1 MEATKKYIEVY
12 AESTPN
18 PAAMK
23 FMVNKILLNEGVVEY
38 FKKEDAVNCPL
49 AFQLF
54 DFTGVKAIFITSNF
68 ITITKAN
75 DIDWYDILAILREF
89 IKGFFMGDEKLFLKN
104 PLEKNGEIK
113 TKNEER
119 KESATINQLP
129 AANQE
134 SNEPLEDQIKQALEE
149 YVRPAVEQDGG
160 AIHFKS
166 FDNGVVTLILKGSCS
181 GCPSSTL
188 TLKSGIENLL
198 KKMIPQVTEVVA
210 EEG

>member
-1 MEATKKYIEVY
+1 MEATKKYVEVY

-23 FMVNKILLNEGVVEY
+23 FVVNKILLNEGVVEY
-38 FKKEDAVNCPL
+38 FKKEDAANCPL

-68 ITITKAN
+68 ITITKTN
-75 DIDWYDILAILREF
+75 DIDWYDIISILREF

-104 PLEKNGEIK
+104 PFENNGQNKI
-113 TKNEER
+113 NEADR
-119 KESATINQLP
+119 KEQSVNPEIDGN
-129 AANQE
+129 
-134 SNEPLEDQIKQALEE
+134 LEEQIKQALEE
-149 YVRPAVEQDGG
+149 YVRPAVEGDGG

-198 KKMIPQVTEVVA
+198 KKMVPQVTEVVA

>member
-1 MEATKKYIEVY
+1 METAKKYIEVY

-23 FMVNKILLNEGVVEY
+23 FVVNKILLNEGVDEY

-49 AFQLF
+49 AFQLL
-54 DFTGVKAIFITSNF
+54 DFTGVKTVFITSNF
-68 ITITKAN
+68 ITITKTN

-104 PLEKNGEIK
+104 PFETEVHNQQPAVVNPLPI
-113 TKNEER
+113 
-119 KESATINQLP
+119 INS
-129 AANQE
+129 E
-134 SNEPLEDQIKQALEE
+134 SNPNLEEQIKQMLED

-198 KKMIPQVTEVVA
+198 KKMVPEVTEVVA

>member
-1 MEATKKYIEVY
+1 METAKKYIEVY

-18 PAAMK
+18 PSAMK
-23 FMVNKILLNEGVVEY
+23 FVVNKILLNEGVVE
-38 FKKEDAVNCPL
+38 FFRKEDAVNCPL

-54 DFTGVKAIFITSNF
+54 DFTGVKAVFITSNF
-68 ITITKAN
+68 ITITKTN

-104 PLEKNGEIK
+104 PFETEVNNQQPAVVNPLPIINSESNP
-113 TKNEER
+113 NLEER
-119 KESATINQLP
+119 IKQM
-129 AANQE
+129 
-134 SNEPLEDQIKQALEE
+134 LED

-198 KKMIPQVTEVVA
+198 KKMVPEVTEVVA

>member
-1 MEATKKYIEVY
+1 MEATKKFVEVY

-23 FMVNKILLNEGVVEY
+23 FVVNRILLSEGVVEY
-38 FKKEDAVNCPL
+38 FKKEDAAVCPL

-54 DFTGVKAIFITSNF
+54 DFTGVKAVFITSNF
-68 ITITKAN
+68 ITITKTN
-75 DIDWYDILAILREF
+75 EIDWYDVLAIFREF
-89 IKGFFMGDEKLFLKN
+89 IKGFLMGDEKLFLKN
-104 PLEKNGEIK
+104 PFETADTNQQPAVNSEPPIV
-113 TKNEER
+113 NS
-119 KESATINQLP
+119 ESSPNLD
-129 AANQE
+129 E
-134 SNEPLEDQIKQALEE
+134 QIKQMLEE

-198 KKMIPQVTEVVA
+198 KKMVPQVTEVIA

>member
-1 MEATKKYIEVY
+1 METKTKYVEVY

-23 FMVNKILLNEGVVEY
+23 FMVNKILLNEGVAEY

-54 DFTGVKAIFITSNF
+54 DFTGVKAVFITSNF
-68 ITITKAN
+68 ITITKTN
-75 DIDWYDILAILREF
+75 DIDWYDILAIFREF
-89 IKGFFMGDEKLFLKN
+89 IKGFFLGDEKLFLKN
-104 PLEKNGEIK
+104 PLESEASSQQSAVSSEQPVIK
-113 TKNEER
+113 
-119 KESATINQLP
+119 P
-129 AANQE
+129 E
-134 SNEPLEDQIKQALEE
+134 SNFDLEEKIKQMLED

-198 KKMIPQVTEVVA
+198 KKMVPQVTEVVA

>member
-1 MEATKKYIEVY
+1 MESTKKYVEVY

-23 FMVNKILLNEGVVEY
+23 FVVNRILLNEGVAEY

-54 DFTGVKAIFITSNF
+54 DFTGVKAVFITSNF
-68 ITITKAN
+68 ITITKTN
-75 DIDWYDILAILREF
+75 NIDWYDILAILREF

-104 PLEKNGEIK
+104 PFEEQQAPGTIEQDTEIRNQKTGSADNAQLE
-113 TKNEER
+113 
-119 KESATINQLP
+119 Q
-129 AANQE
+129 
-134 SNEPLEDQIKQALEE
+134 QIIQMLEE

-198 KKMIPQVTEVVA
+198 KKMVPQVMEVVA

>member
-1 MEATKKYIEVY
+1 METAKKYIEVY

-23 FMVNKILLNEGVVEY
+23 FVINKILLSDGVVEY
-38 FKKEDAVNCPL
+38 FKKEDAVDCPL

-54 DFTGVKAIFITSNF
+54 DFTGVKAVFITSNF
-68 ITITKAN
+68 ITITKTN

-89 IKGFFMGDEKLFLKN
+89 IKGFFMGDEKLFFKN
-104 PLEKNGEIK
+104 PLEKA
-113 TKNEER
+113 NEVES
-119 KESATINQLP
+119 KESTPNELQLSQ
-129 AANQE
+129 NE
-134 SNEPLEDQIKQALEE
+134 ISNVPLEEQIKQMLDE

-198 KKMIPQVTEVVA
+198 KKMVPEVTEVVA
-210 EEG
+210 EQG

>member
-1 MEATKKYIEVY
+1 METAKKYIEVY

-23 FMVNKILLNEGVVEY
+23 FVVNKILLNEGVVEY

-49 AFQLF
+49 AFQLL
-54 DFTGVKAIFITSNF
+54 DFTGVKTVFITSNF
-68 ITITKAN
+68 ITITKTN

-104 PLEKNGEIK
+104 PFETEVHNQQPAVVNPLPI
-113 TKNEER
+113 
-119 KESATINQLP
+119 INS
-129 AANQE
+129 E
-134 SNEPLEDQIKQALEE
+134 SNPNLEEQIKQMLED

-198 KKMIPQVTEVVA
+198 KKMVPEVTEVVA

>member
-1 MEATKKYIEVY
+1 METAKKYIEVY

-23 FMVNKILLNEGVVEY
+23 FVVNKILLNEGVVEF

-54 DFTGVKAIFITSNF
+54 DFTGVKAVFITSNF
-68 ITITKAN
+68 ITITKTN

-89 IKGFFMGDEKLFLKN
+89 IKGFFMGDEKLFLRN
-104 PLEKNGEIK
+104 PFETAVSNQQPAVKGEPPIV
-113 TKNEER
+113 NS
-119 KESATINQLP
+119 ESSPDLD
-129 AANQE
+129 E
-134 SNEPLEDQIKQALEE
+134 QIKQMLEE

-181 GCPSSTL
+181 GCPSSML

-198 KKMIPQVTEVVA
+198 KKMVPQVTEVVA

>member
-1 MEATKKYIEVY
+1 MEVTNKYIEVY

-23 FMVNKILLNEGVVEY
+23 FVVSKMLLSEGVVEY

-54 DFTGVKAIFITSNF
+54 DFTGVKTVFITSNF
-68 ITITKAN
+68 ITISKTN
-75 DIDWYDILAILREF
+75 DLDWYDILAILREF

-104 PLEKNGEIK
+104 PLATTNEITSTDTVAEIK
-113 TKNEER
+113 QPDENTLNN
-119 KESATINQLP
+119 T
-129 AANQE
+129 
-134 SNEPLEDQIKQALEE
+134 PLEEQIIQMLDE

-198 KKMIPQVTEVVA
+198 KKMLPQVTEVVA
-210 EEG
+210 EQG

>member
-1 MEATKKYIEVY
+1 MEATKKYVEVY

-23 FMVNKILLNEGVVEY
+23 FVVNRILLSEGVVEY
-38 FKKEDAVNCPL
+38 FKKEDAGICPL

-54 DFTGVKAIFITSNF
+54 DFTGVKAVFITSNF
-68 ITITKAN
+68 ITITKTN
-75 DIDWYDILAILREF
+75 EIDWYDVLAIFREF

-104 PLEKNGEIK
+104 PFE
-113 TKNEER
+113 T
-119 KESATINQLP
+119 ADTNQQP
-129 AANQE
+129 AVNSEPLIVNSE
-134 SNEPLEDQIKQALEE
+134 SNANLDEQIKQMLEE

-198 KKMIPQVTEVVA
+198 KKMVPQVTEVVA

>member
-1 MEATKKYIEVY
+1 MESTKKYVEVY

-23 FMVNKILLNEGVVEY
+23 FVVNRILLNEGVVEY

-54 DFTGVKAIFITSNF
+54 DFTGVKAVFITSNF
-68 ITITKAN
+68 ITITKTS

-104 PLEKNGEIK
+104 PFEEQQAPATRNHDNEIGNEKI
-113 TKNEER
+113 
-119 KESATINQLP
+119 ESADNAQLE
-129 AANQE
+129 Q
-134 SNEPLEDQIKQALEE
+134 QIIQMLEE

-198 KKMIPQVTEVVA
+198 KKMVPQVTEVVA

>member
-23 FMVNKILLNEGVVEY
+23 FVVNKMLLAEGVVEY
-38 FKKEDAVNCPL
+38 FSKENSSNCPL

-54 DFTGVKAIFITSNF
+54 DFTGVKSVFITSNF
-68 ITITKAN
+68 IAITKAN

-89 IKGFFMGDEKLFLKN
+89 IKGFFTGNEKLFLKSPFQSSPEN
-104 PLEKNGEIK
+104 EKLTIEKEELKKEIS
-113 TKNEER
+113 TSTGIEE
-119 KESATINQLP
+119 
-129 AANQE
+129 
-134 SNEPLEDQIKQALEE
+134 QIKSMLDE

-166 FDNGVVTLILKGSCS
+166 FSAGVVTLILKGSCS

-198 KKMIPQVTEVVA
+198 KKMVPEVTEVVA

>member
-1 MEATKKYIEVY
+1 METAKKYIEVY

-23 FMVNKILLNEGVVEY
+23 FVVNKILLNQGVVEY

-49 AFQLF
+49 AYQLF
-54 DFTGVKAIFITSNF
+54 DFTGVKAVFITSNF

-75 DIDWYDILAILREF
+75 DIDWYDIMAILREF
-89 IKGFFMGDEKLFLKN
+89 VKGFFMGGEKLFLKN
-104 PLEKNGEIK
+104 PFE
-113 TKNEER
+113 
-119 KESATINQLP
+119 KESALQGPKDNNQP
-129 AANQE
+129 A
-134 SNEPLEDQIKQALEE
+134 PLKEENATLVEEQIKNALEE

-166 FDNGVVTLILKGSCS
+166 FSNGLVTLILKGSCS
-181 GCPSSTL
+181 GCPSSTV

-198 KKMIPQVTEVVA
+198 KKMVPEVTGVVA

>member
-1 MEATKKYIEVY
+1 MIETAKKYIEVY

-18 PAAMK
+18 PSAMK
-23 FMVNKILLNEGVVEY
+23 FVVNKILLHEGVVEY
-38 FKKEDAVNCPL
+38 FKKEDSINCPL

-54 DFTGVKAIFITSNF
+54 DFTGVKSVFITSNF
-68 ITITKAN
+68 ITITKAHN
-75 DIDWYDILAILREF
+75 IEWYDVLAILREF
-89 IKGFFMGDEKLFLKN
+89 IKGFFMSDEKLFLKN
-104 PLEKNGEIK
+104 PFDEYQVPSTKYQDEKNERKSIDSENNKDLEK
-113 TKNEER
+113 
-119 KESATINQLP
+119 
-129 AANQE
+129 
-134 SNEPLEDQIKQALEE
+134 QIIQMLEE

-181 GCPSSTL
+181 GCPSSIV

-198 KKMIPQVTEVVA
+198 KKMVPEVKEVVA

>member
-1 MEATKKYIEVY
+1 METTKKYVEVY

-23 FMVNKILLNEGVVEY
+23 FVVNRILLNDGVIEY

-54 DFTGVKAIFITSNF
+54 DFTGVKAVFITSNF
-68 ITITKAN
+68 ITITKTN

-104 PLEKNGEIK
+104 PVESDGRQGAGDEKNQPAEAGRQHS
-113 TKNEER
+113 TVNQSDHDQLEE
-119 KESATINQLP
+119 
-129 AANQE
+129 
-134 SNEPLEDQIKQALEE
+134 QIKQMLEE

-181 GCPSSTL
+181 GCPSSAL

-198 KKMIPQVTEVVA
+198 KKMVPQVTEVVA

>member
-1 MEATKKYIEVY
+1 METTKKYIEVY

-23 FMVNKILLNEGVVEY
+23 FVVNRILLNEGVVEY
-38 FKKEDAVNCPL
+38 FKKEDAVVCPL

-54 DFTGVKAIFITSNF
+54 DFTGVKAVFITSNF

-104 PLEKNGEIK
+104 PVERDAGRGTGDEKSQQPAVSSQQTIENNVQLEK
-113 TKNEER
+113 
-119 KESATINQLP
+119 
-129 AANQE
+129 
-134 SNEPLEDQIKQALEE
+134 QIKQMLEE

-166 FDNGVVTLILKGSCS
+166 FSNGVVTLILKGSCS

-198 KKMIPQVTEVVA
+198 KKMVPEVTEVVA